1 MVFLVL
7 LLYLQESRFRWGCR
21 ALRLCVWR
29 GMHIFLL
36 KNMKQTPGSSTDR
49 LWFALP
55 CSFLGR
61 FMAPRGSSYFF
72 LGTHACPA
80 IYSPSPRVQVFVR
93 GFCVLLRCGLHHF
106 VGAIRWLT
114 MKRVLGCCFM
124 RYICIVCIYKYDGGT
139 ENLT

>member
-21 ALRLCVWR
+21 ALRLCGWR

-72 LGTHACPA
+72 PRNTCLPRYLQSFSASSGFR
-80 IYSPSPRVQVFVR
+80 PRVGVVV
-93 GFCVLLRCGLHHF
+93 GCGLHHF

-114 MKRVLGCCFM
+114 MKRVLGCCFV
-124 RYICIVCIYKYDGGT
+124 RYMCIVCIYKYDGDT